1 VDLEEL
7 RSVRE
12 QERRTDSLQHLRD
25 SFYDD
30 AAEYVRQLKHE
41 RSRRAEQAGDP
52 YAPAA
57 MRLTDEIDTAEE
69 VIESLYERRRGKVV
83 KLASFAAAGMPAET
97 DGMTEQE
104 RSMFDDVVERIENNE
119 ERVLGALDGST
130 DAPEGQIGGEAT
142 DAARTVPATD
152 AAGTAAATDA
162 AGSAG
167 EADTVGT
174 PTEAETVDT
183 PDETGAVDD
192 AEPVAAA
199 PAPGASEE
207 SVAAADERPTTA
219 DGVTAGGGD
228 GSVLA
233 DAMGGPSPSGEE
245 SSGDAVPSGET
256 AGESSD
262 GSVPAG
268 ETGGGSSGDRPA
280 AEAAVATGVGDA
292 AGGGT
297 DSAGEAGA
305 APSAAGSPTAADG
318 PATGAD
324 ASVAG
329 DTPVATDPS
338 AGNDTATG
346 NGTPTESDTP
356 TKNDTPAGG
365 AAETK
370 PASPAGER
378 GTGPASDEPAPD
390 DTPTVERATVR
401 VTSDVG
407 EVFGVDDRTYELAA
421 SDVVHLPQMVA
432 EPLVERGAAE
442 QL

>member
-1 VDLEEL
+1 MDLEEL

-152 AAGTAAATDA
+152 AAGTTSAADA
-162 AGSAG
+162 ARASG
-167 EADTVGT
+167 EADTVGA
-174 PTEAETVDT
+174 PTETDALAATDEADALAATDETDT
-183 PDETGAVDD
+183 PGGAEPVG
-192 AEPVAAA
+192 AAPTPGAGEEPVAAA
-199 PAPGASEE
+199 ADDRPA
-207 SVAAADERPTTA
+207 
-219 DGVTAGGGD
+219 TAGGVTTDGDAETGD
-228 GSVLA
+228 GTVLA
-233 DAMGGPSPSGEE
+233 DAMGGPAPSGDE
-245 SSGDAVPSGET
+245 SSGDAVETSET
-256 AGESSD
+256 AGE
-262 GSVPAG
+262 
-268 ETGGGSSGDRPA
+268 SSGDRPA
-280 AEAAVATGVGDA
+280 AEAAVATGVAD
-292 AGGGT
+292 T
-297 DSAGEAGA
+297 
-305 APSAAGSPTAADG
+305 SAAGDVADPVDGPEAGPSTGGTGGSPAAADG
-318 PATGAD
+318 TTARDDTPAASGEPATT
-324 ASVAG
+324 
-329 DTPVATDPS
+329 DTP
-338 AGNDTATG
+338 AGSGAPTGNGGPTG
-346 NGTPTESDTP
+346 NGTPAREDETA
-356 TKNDTPAGG
+356 AG
-365 AAETK
+365 
-370 PASPAGER
+370 AG
-378 GTGPASDEPAPD
+378 EPAPD

-442 QL
+442 LL